1 MHTHIQTRT
10 KAERDGKS
18 GIWHCLYSHLSV
30 VLSPGAAASSV
41 PGSSN
46 TPNHSITS
54 RRSGLAAEEGGDE
67 EDYSDDSQDGTADSN
82 PGDCSQVTHSGWGE
96 GSLQNDRWT
105 DQPPASFSS
114 QCPSAGQTP
123 RYPTHK
129 FSDADHLPT
138 SFNSR
143 YPSARQQPCNSTHS
157 CEEEEE
163 ETEEEAEHSAEEESQ
178 CGEDS
183 EEELV
188 EDGENDEETE
198 SASSSAATEERVVTS
213 QSTLSDSDHSSSTS
227 SIENILLAAGC
238 DTPWLRPVP
247 VQPAPELKDFSP
259 LAVHPLVGGPSI
271 DEILQAAK
279 DSAPSSPDGS
289 VIDGVLKASMS
300 VGIGA
305 RLDHA
310 EVPGTPSSA
319 GGGLAAV
326 LLAARAGLET
336 AGIENL
342 DDVEDILLAAKN
354 CPTPSAAGATT
365 AGGGDGI
372 AGSDVEDIL
381 LAAKNCPTPSAAGAT
396 TAGDGIAGSAG
407 AHIQQ
412 QTLAQ
417 NPVMLNTSQ
426 RQRHRLPE
434 LPQAANSCANSLC
447 ESSKELTSSL
457 DSILRAAE
465 GCPWQCAVQSESN
478 PGSTLKRAG
487 SFSGSDS
494 SSDRDSVCV
503 SNSSAESGFRSDST
517 KETDAEPDL
526 PEKCR
531 VPSTASS
538 SECDGEV
545 VIRAALGHKTE
556 SNTAGSVH
564 SGDEPK
570 MTQAQAR
577 VLQDQQ
583 EPCNMNCD
591 LNSVTRVKTVPVGQ
605 QQATDRVCDL
615 SSVMRVKTAPVGQQQ
630 ASDRVPLLVRS
641 VSDIHDSDKLDSSDD
656 SMPVSESTTFL
667 SKDKDRSK
675 ERERSKVLGPHRHST
690 YYKVTREE
698 EDGESRV

>member
-1 MHTHIQTRT
+1 MPVSPFLLCIYGCNYKVKRENNAYTHSDMHKSR
-10 KAERDGKS
+10 ERWKE
-18 GIWHCLYSHLSV
+18 WYLALCLYSHLSV

-54 RRSGLAAEEGGDE
+54 RRSGLAAEEGGDK
-67 EDYSDDSQDGTADSN
+67 EDYSDDSQDGTAGS
-82 PGDCSQVTHSGWGE
+82 DCGGCSKVMRSGWGE
-96 GSLQNDRWT
+96 GGLQSDCWANR
-105 DQPPASFSS
+105 PPASFSS

-123 RYPTHK
+123 RYPAYR

-143 YPSARQQPCNSTHS
+143 YPSARQQPCNYTHS
-157 CEEEEE
+157 SEEEEE
-163 ETEEEAEHSAEEESQ
+163 ETEEMEEEESQ

-188 EDGENDEETE
+188 EDGENNEETE
-198 SASSSAATEERVVTS
+198 SSSASAATEEGVVTS

-227 SIENILLAAGC
+227 SIENNLLAAGC
-238 DTPWLRPVP
+238 ATDCLCPVP
-247 VQPAPELKDFSP
+247 AQPAPELKDFSP
-259 LAVHPLVGGPSI
+259 FAVHPLVGRPSI

-279 DSAPSSPDGS
+279 DFARSSPDGS

-300 VGIGA
+300 IGIGA

-310 EVPGTPSSA
+310 EVQGTPSSA
-319 GGGLAAV
+319 GGGSAAA
-326 LLAARAGLET
+326 LLAAPASLET

-354 CPTPSAAGATT
+354 CPTPSATCATT

-381 LAAKNCPTPSAAGAT
+381 LAAKNCPTLSATGAT
-396 TAGDGIAGSAG
+396 TAGGGDGVAGSSG

-412 QTLAQ
+412 QTLAK
-417 NPVMLNTSQ
+417 NPVMLDTSQ

-434 LPQAANSCANSLC
+434 LSQAANSCANSLC
-447 ESSKELTSSL
+447 ESKKELMSSL
-457 DSILRAAE
+457 DIILRAAE

-478 PGSTLKRAG
+478 PGSTLKRAE

-503 SNSSAESGFRSDST
+503 STSSAESGFRSDST
-517 KETDAEPDL
+517 KETDAEPD
-526 PEKCR
+526 PSAKCR

-545 VIRAALGHKTE
+545 VIRDALGRKTE

-570 MTQAQAR
+570 MTQAQAH

-591 LNSVTRVKTVPVGQ
+591 LNSVTRVKT
-605 QQATDRVCDL
+605 
-615 SSVMRVKTAPVGQQQ
+615 APVGQQQ

-641 VSDIHDSDKLDSSDD
+641 VLDIQKLDFSDD
-656 SMPVSESTTFL
+656 SMPVSECTTFL
-667 SKDKDRSK
+667 PKDKDRSK
-675 ERERSKVLGPHRHST
+675 ERERSKVLGPHKHST

-698 EDGESRV
+698 GNGESRV

>member
-96 GSLQNDRWT
+96 GGLQNDRWT

-198 SASSSAATEERVVTS
+198 SASSSAATEERVVMS

-259 LAVHPLVGGPSI
+259 LAVHPLVGRPSI

-354 CPTPSAAGATT
+354 CPTPSAADATT
-365 AGGGDGI
+365 AGDGI

-381 LAAKNCPTPSAAGAT
+381 LAAKNCPKPSATGAT

-478 PGSTLKRAG
+478 PGSTLKRAR

-503 SNSSAESGFRSDST
+503 STSSAESGFRSDST
-517 KETDAEPDL
+517 KETDAEPDP

-675 ERERSKVLGPHRHST
+675 EQERSKVLGPHRHST

>member
-1 MHTHIQTRT
+1 M
-10 KAERDGKS
+10 
-18 GIWHCLYSHLSV
+18 
-30 VLSPGAAASSV
+30 SSV

-96 GSLQNDRWT
+96 GGPQNDCWT
-105 DQPPASFSS
+105 DRPPASFSS

-143 YPSARQQPCNSTHS
+143 YPSIRQQPCNSTHS
-157 CEEEEE
+157 SEEEEE

-188 EDGENDEETE
+188 EDGENDEATE
-198 SASSSAATEERVVTS
+198 SASTSAATEERVVTS

-227 SIENILLAAGC
+227 SIENILLAAGW
-238 DTPWLRPVP
+238 DTPCLWPVP

-300 VGIGA
+300 VSIGA

-310 EVPGTPSSA
+310 KVQGTPSSA
-319 GGGLAAV
+319 GGGLAAA
-326 LLAARAGLET
+326 LLVPRAGLET

-354 CPTPSAAGATT
+354 CPTLSATGATTAGGGDGIAGSDVEDILLAAKNCPTASAAGATT

-381 LAAKNCPTPSAAGAT
+381 LAAKNCPTPSATGAT

-465 GCPWQCAVQSESN
+465 GCPWRCAVQSESN
-478 PGSTLKRAG
+478 PGSTLKRAR

-503 SNSSAESGFRSDST
+503 STSSAESGFRSEST
-517 KETDAEPDL
+517 KETDAEPDP

-545 VIRAALGHKTE
+545 VIRAALGHKTQ

-591 LNSVTRVKTVPVGQ
+591 LNGVTRVKTVPVGQ

>member
-1 MHTHIQTRT
+1 M
-10 KAERDGKS
+10 
-18 GIWHCLYSHLSV
+18 
-30 VLSPGAAASSV
+30 SSV

-96 GSLQNDRWT
+96 GGPQNDRWT
-105 DQPPASFSS
+105 NQPPASFSS

-129 FSDADHLPT
+129 FLDADHLLT

-143 YPSARQQPCNSTHS
+143 YPSVRQQPCNSTRS
-157 CEEEEE
+157 SEEEEE

-178 CGEDS
+178 CGEGS

-198 SASSSAATEERVVTS
+198 SASTSAATEERMVTS
-213 QSTLSDSDHSSSTS
+213 QSTLSESDHSSSTS
-227 SIENILLAAGC
+227 SIENILLAAGW
-238 DTPWLRPVP
+238 DTPCLWPVP

-300 VGIGA
+300 VSIGA

-310 EVPGTPSSA
+310 EVQGTPSSA
-319 GGGLAAV
+319 GGGLAAALLV
-326 LLAARAGLET
+326 LQAGLET

-354 CPTPSAAGATT
+354 CPTLSATGATT

-381 LAAKNCPTPSAAGAT
+381 LAAKNCPMPSATGAT

-465 GCPWQCAVQSESN
+465 GGPWQCAVQSESN

-503 SNSSAESGFRSDST
+503 STSSAESGFRSDRT

-545 VIRAALGHKTE
+545 VIRAALGHKTQ

-577 VLQDQQ
+577 VLQGQQ

-591 LNSVTRVKTVPVGQ
+591 LNGVTRVKTV
-605 QQATDRVCDL
+605 
-615 SSVMRVKTAPVGQQQ
+615 PVGQQQ

-675 ERERSKVLGPHRHST
+675 KRERSKVLGPHRHST

>member
-1 MHTHIQTRT
+1 M
-10 KAERDGKS
+10 
-18 GIWHCLYSHLSV
+18 
-30 VLSPGAAASSV
+30 SSV

-96 GSLQNDRWT
+96 GGPQNDCWT
-105 DQPPASFSS
+105 DRPPASFSS

-143 YPSARQQPCNSTHS
+143 YPSVRQQPCNSTRS
-157 CEEEEE
+157 SEEEEE

-178 CGEDS
+178 CGEDC

-198 SASSSAATEERVVTS
+198 SASASAATEERVVMS

-227 SIENILLAAGC
+227 SIENILLAAGW
-238 DTPWLRPVP
+238 DTPCLWPVP

-300 VGIGA
+300 VSIGA

-310 EVPGTPSSA
+310 KVQGTPSSA
-319 GGGLAAV
+319 GGGLAAA
-326 LLAARAGLET
+326 LLVPRAGLET

-354 CPTPSAAGATT
+354 CPKPSAT
-365 AGGGDGI
+365 
-372 AGSDVEDIL
+372 
-381 LAAKNCPTPSAAGAT
+381 GAT

-503 SNSSAESGFRSDST
+503 STSSAESGFRSDST
-517 KETDAEPDL
+517 KETDAEPDP

-545 VIRAALGHKTE
+545 VIRAALGHKTQ

-591 LNSVTRVKTVPVGQ
+591 LNSVTRVKTVRVGQ
-605 QQATDRVCDL
+605 QQASDRVCDL
-615 SSVMRVKTAPVGQQQ
+615 NSVMRVKTAPVGQQQ

>member
-1 MHTHIQTRT
+1 M
-10 KAERDGKS
+10 
-18 GIWHCLYSHLSV
+18 LL
-30 VLSPGAAASSV
+30 
-41 PGSSN
+41 N
-46 TPNHSITS
+46 
-54 RRSGLAAEEGGDE
+54 
-67 EDYSDDSQDGTADSN
+67 
-82 PGDCSQVTHSGWGE
+82 
-96 GSLQNDRWT
+96 
-105 DQPPASFSS
+105 
-114 QCPSAGQTP
+114 
-123 RYPTHK
+123 
-129 FSDADHLPT
+129 
-138 SFNSR
+138 
-143 YPSARQQPCNSTHS
+143 
-157 CEEEEE
+157 
-163 ETEEEAEHSAEEESQ
+163 
-178 CGEDS
+178 
-183 EEELV
+183 
-188 EDGENDEETE
+188 
-198 SASSSAATEERVVTS
+198 
-213 QSTLSDSDHSSSTS
+213 TLS
-227 SIENILLAAGC
+227 LLYC
-238 DTPWLRPVP
+238 
-247 VQPAPELKDFSP
+247 
-259 LAVHPLVGGPSI
+259 
-271 DEILQAAK
+271 
-279 DSAPSSPDGS
+279 
-289 VIDGVLKASMS
+289 
-300 VGIGA
+300 
-305 RLDHA
+305 
-310 EVPGTPSSA
+310 
-319 GGGLAAV
+319 GLAAV

-354 CPTPSAAGATT
+354 CPTPSAADATTAGDGIAGSDVEDILLAAKNCPTPSAADATTAGDGIAGSDVEDILLAAKNCPMPSAAGTTT

-494 SSDRDSVCV
+494 SSDRDLVCV
-503 SNSSAESGFRSDST
+503 STSSAESGFRSDST
-517 KETDAEPDL
+517 KETDAEPDR

-570 MTQAQAR
+570 MTR

-615 SSVMRVKTAPVGQQQ
+615 SSVTRVKTAPVGQQQ

-675 ERERSKVLGPHRHST
+675 EQERSKVLGPHRHST

>member
-143 YPSARQQPCNSTHS
+143 YPSARQHPCNSTHS

-354 CPTPSAAGATT
+354 CPTPSAT
-365 AGGGDGI
+365 
-372 AGSDVEDIL
+372 
-381 LAAKNCPTPSAAGAT
+381 GAT

-503 SNSSAESGFRSDST
+503 STSSAESGFRSDST

-605 QQATDRVCDL
+605 QQA
-615 SSVMRVKTAPVGQQQ
+615 
-630 ASDRVPLLVRS
+630 SDRVPLLVRS

>member
-1 MHTHIQTRT
+1 M
-10 KAERDGKS
+10 
-18 GIWHCLYSHLSV
+18 YSHLSV

-227 SIENILLAAGC
+227 SIENIPLAAGC
-238 DTPWLRPVP
+238 NTPWLRPVP

-354 CPTPSAAGATT
+354 CPTPSAT
-365 AGGGDGI
+365 
-372 AGSDVEDIL
+372 
-381 LAAKNCPTPSAAGAT
+381 GAT

-503 SNSSAESGFRSDST
+503 STSSAESGFRSDST

-570 MTQAQAR
+570 MTR

>member
-1 MHTHIQTRT
+1 M
-10 KAERDGKS
+10 
-18 GIWHCLYSHLSV
+18 
-30 VLSPGAAASSV
+30 SSV

-96 GSLQNDRWT
+96 GGLQNDRWT
-105 DQPPASFSS
+105 DRPPASFSS

-129 FSDADHLPT
+129 FLDADHLPT

-143 YPSARQQPCNSTHS
+143 YPSIRQQSCNSTHS
-157 CEEEEE
+157 SEEEEE

-198 SASSSAATEERVVTS
+198 SASTSAATEERVVTS

-227 SIENILLAAGC
+227 SIKNILLAAGW
-238 DTPWLRPVP
+238 DTPCLWPVP

-300 VGIGA
+300 VSIGA

-310 EVPGTPSSA
+310 KVQGTPSSA
-319 GGGLAAV
+319 GGGLAAA
-326 LLAARAGLET
+326 LLVPRAGLET

-381 LAAKNCPTPSAAGAT
+381 LAAKNCPTPSATGAT

-503 SNSSAESGFRSDST
+503 STSSAESGFRSDST
-517 KETDAEPDL
+517 KETDAEPDP

-545 VIRAALGHKTE
+545 VIRAALGHKTQ

-605 QQATDRVCDL
+605 QQASDRVCDL
-615 SSVMRVKTAPVGQQQ
+615 NSVMRVKTAPVGQQQ

>member
-1 MHTHIQTRT
+1 M
-10 KAERDGKS
+10 
-18 GIWHCLYSHLSV
+18 
-30 VLSPGAAASSV
+30 SSV

-67 EDYSDDSQDGTADSN
+67 EDYSDDSQDGTADGN

-96 GSLQNDRWT
+96 GGPQNDRWT
-105 DQPPASFSS
+105 DRPPASFSS

-129 FSDADHLPT
+129 FLDADHLPT

-143 YPSARQQPCNSTHS
+143 YPSIRQQPCNSTHS
-157 CEEEEE
+157 SEEEEE

-198 SASSSAATEERVVTS
+198 SASTSAATEERVVTS

-227 SIENILLAAGC
+227 SIKNILLAAGW
-238 DTPWLRPVP
+238 DTPCLWPVP

-300 VGIGA
+300 VSIGA

-310 EVPGTPSSA
+310 KVQGTPSSA
-319 GGGLAAV
+319 GGGLAAA
-326 LLAARAGLET
+326 LLVPRAGLET

-381 LAAKNCPTPSAAGAT
+381 LAAKNCPTPSAAGATTAGGGDGIAGSDVEDILLAAKNCPTPSATGAT

-503 SNSSAESGFRSDST
+503 STSSAESGFRSDST
-517 KETDAEPDL
+517 KETDAEPDP

-545 VIRAALGHKTE
+545 VIRAALGHKTQ

-605 QQATDRVCDL
+605 QQASDRVCDL
-615 SSVMRVKTAPVGQQQ
+615 NSVMRVKTAPVGQQQ

>member
-1 MHTHIQTRT
+1 
-10 KAERDGKS
+10 
-18 GIWHCLYSHLSV
+18 
-30 VLSPGAAASSV
+30 
-41 PGSSN
+41 
-46 TPNHSITS
+46 
-54 RRSGLAAEEGGDE
+54 
-67 EDYSDDSQDGTADSN
+67 
-82 PGDCSQVTHSGWGE
+82 
-96 GSLQNDRWT
+96 
-105 DQPPASFSS
+105 
-114 QCPSAGQTP
+114 
-123 RYPTHK
+123 
-129 FSDADHLPT
+129 
-138 SFNSR
+138 
-143 YPSARQQPCNSTHS
+143 
-157 CEEEEE
+157 
-163 ETEEEAEHSAEEESQ
+163 
-178 CGEDS
+178 
-183 EEELV
+183 
-188 EDGENDEETE
+188 
-198 SASSSAATEERVVTS
+198 
-213 QSTLSDSDHSSSTS
+213 
-227 SIENILLAAGC
+227 
-238 DTPWLRPVP
+238 
-247 VQPAPELKDFSP
+247 
-259 LAVHPLVGGPSI
+259 
-271 DEILQAAK
+271 
-279 DSAPSSPDGS
+279 
-289 VIDGVLKASMS
+289 
-300 VGIGA
+300 
-305 RLDHA
+305 
-310 EVPGTPSSA
+310 
-319 GGGLAAV
+319 
-326 LLAARAGLET
+326 
-336 AGIENL
+336 
-342 DDVEDILLAAKN
+342 
-354 CPTPSAAGATT
+354 
-365 AGGGDGI
+365 
-372 AGSDVEDIL
+372 
-381 LAAKNCPTPSAAGAT
+381 
-396 TAGDGIAGSAG
+396 
-407 AHIQQ
+407 
-412 QTLAQ
+412 
-417 NPVMLNTSQ
+417 MLNTSQ

-503 SNSSAESGFRSDST
+503 STSSAESGFRSDST

-667 SKDKDRSK
+667 SKDKHRFK
-675 ERERSKVLGPHRHST
+675 ERERFKVLGPHRHST

>member
-1 MHTHIQTRT
+1 M
-10 KAERDGKS
+10 
-18 GIWHCLYSHLSV
+18 
-30 VLSPGAAASSV
+30 SSV

-67 EDYSDDSQDGTADSN
+67 EDYSDDSQDGTADGN

-96 GSLQNDRWT
+96 GGPQNDCWT
-105 DQPPASFSS
+105 DRPPASFSS

-129 FSDADHLPT
+129 FLDADHLLT

-143 YPSARQQPCNSTHS
+143 YPSVRQQPCNSTRS
-157 CEEEEE
+157 SEEEEE

-188 EDGENDEETE
+188 EDGENDEATE
-198 SASSSAATEERVVTS
+198 SASTSAATEERMVTS
-213 QSTLSDSDHSSSTS
+213 QSTLSESDHSSSTS
-227 SIENILLAAGC
+227 SIENILLAAGW
-238 DTPWLRPVP
+238 DTPCLWPVP

-300 VGIGA
+300 VSIGA

-310 EVPGTPSSA
+310 EVQGTPSSA
-319 GGGLAAV
+319 GGGLAAALLV
-326 LLAARAGLET
+326 LQAGLET

-354 CPTPSAAGATT
+354 CPTPSAT
-365 AGGGDGI
+365 
-372 AGSDVEDIL
+372 
-381 LAAKNCPTPSAAGAT
+381 GAT

-503 SNSSAESGFRSDST
+503 STSSAESGFRSDST
-517 KETDAEPDL
+517 KETDAEPDP

-545 VIRAALGHKTE
+545 VIRAALGHKTQ

-583 EPCNMNCD
+583 QPCNMNCD
-591 LNSVTRVKTVPVGQ
+591 LNGVTRVKTVPVGQ